1 MKRTNEKTLGEAID
15 LYLKSMKLDRKYK
28 EYEVIN
34 KWEEIIG
41 KTVARSTTQ
50 IFIDDAT
57 LYVTIKSPAIRNEIF
72 MMRSEIVKRMNEIA
86 GFELLK
92 TMVLR

>member
-1 MKRTNEKTLGEAID
+1 MKRTNEKTLAEAID

-34 KWEEIIG
+34 KWEEVIG
-41 KTVARSTTQ
+41 RTVARSTTQ
-50 IFIDDAT
+50 IFIDDAI

-72 MMRSEIVKRMNEIA
+72 MMRSEIVNRMNEIA
-86 GFELLK
+86 GFDLIK
-92 TMVLR
+92 TMILR

>member
-1 MKRTNEKTLGEAID
+1 MGEAID

-34 KWEEIIG
+34 KWEEVIG
-41 KTVARSTTQ
+41 RTVARSTTQ
-50 IFIDDAT
+50 IFIEDST

-72 MMRSEIVKRMNEIA
+72 MMRSEIVSRMNEIA